1 MIHSIAIRNY
11 DKNIFKD
18 FGLVIFDECHHL
30 SAKTFSKAM
39 MKLRIPYT
47 LGLSAT
53 LERKDNLENIIYHF
67 LGPIMY
73 KSNIIYDNLNVNIYN
88 YELDN
93 YEKNRII
100 NINENNI

>member
-1 MIHSIAIRNY
+1 MIHSIAMKNY
-11 DKNIFKD
+11 DQNIFKD

-53 LERKDNLENIIYHF
+53 LERKDNLENMIEYF
-67 LGPIMY
+67 LGPVMY
-73 KSNIIYDNLNVNIYN
+73 KTSILYDNLNAHIYN

>member
-1 MIHSIAIRNY
+1 MLHSIAMKDY
-11 DKNIFKD
+11 DLSIFKD

-53 LERKDNLENIIYHF
+53 
-67 LGPIMY
+67 P
-73 KSNIIYDNLNVNIYN
+73 
-88 YELDN
+88 
-93 YEKNRII
+93 
-100 NINENNI
+100 

>member
-1 MIHSIAIRNY
+1 MIHSISMKDY
-11 DKNIFKD
+11 DINIFKD

-53 LERKDNLENIIYHF
+53 LERKDNLQNIIEYF
-67 LGPIMY
+67 LGPIMF
-73 KSNIIYDNLNVNIYN
+73 KSNIIYDNLNVNLYN